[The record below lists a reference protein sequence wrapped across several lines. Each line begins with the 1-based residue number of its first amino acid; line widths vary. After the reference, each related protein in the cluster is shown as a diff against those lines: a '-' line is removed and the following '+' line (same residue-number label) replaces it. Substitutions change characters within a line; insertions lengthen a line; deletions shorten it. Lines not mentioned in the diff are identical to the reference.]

1 MTDGIYIVESLPEL
15 VSCSIVAT
23 NVALVLDFWRWVTMN
38 EADWFAAIFVAG
50 VFLTLFAWLAIESWR
65 SHQP

>member
-1 MTDGIYIVESLPEL
+1 
-15 VSCSIVAT
+15 
-23 NVALVLDFWRWVTMN
+23 MN

>member
-23 NVALVLDFWRWVTMN
+23 NVALVLDF
-38 EADWFAAIFVAG
+38 
-50 VFLTLFAWLAIESWR
+50 
-65 SHQP
+65 